1 MTQKRNSEPLVLRAM
16 SPQQIAQVRSKIA
29 TLVRQQLPHAH
40 EVVLGAREWSPT
52 QANVFKTLLSKVVPD
67 VSATYSQV
75 DMNVKDTRELTREDL
90 ERIAAGID
98 EVDDA
103 VILDNDEPPAK
114 STT

>member
-1 MTQKRNSEPLVLRAM
+1 M
-16 SPQQIAQVRSKIA
+16 
-29 TLVRQQLPHAH
+29 
-40 EVVLGAREWSPT
+40 
-52 QANVFKTLLSKVVPD
+52 
-67 VSATYSQV
+67 SATYSQV